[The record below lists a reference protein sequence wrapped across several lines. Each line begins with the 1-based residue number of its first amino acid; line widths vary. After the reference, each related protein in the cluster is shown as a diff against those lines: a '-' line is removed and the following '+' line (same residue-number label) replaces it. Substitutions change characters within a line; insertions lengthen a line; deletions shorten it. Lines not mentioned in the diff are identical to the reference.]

1 MSCFFDNL
9 LPIMFAL
16 EVYVTE
22 EVYITK
28 RKINKISNFKQQQHK
43 IHITCLIIIRIFG
56 ETQTWRSK
64 LQKSS
69 K

>member
-43 IHITCLIIIRIFG
+43 IHITCFDYNKNFWRNTNLKK
-56 ETQTWRSK
+56 QTAEVK
-64 LQKSS
+64 
-69 K
+69 